1 MDGKVT
7 VPGVGDALISF
18 TGRSDIARYV
28 GFVFTDL
35 PVEKLEWKVFRL
47 EGERA
52 VRLIFILLTSLIAE
66 DEAFPNLIDVQR
78 NTEVLSEENGKIL
91 GDQPHPSF

>member
-1 MDGKVT
+1 VDGKVT
-7 VPGVGDALISF
+7 VPGIGDAPISF

-47 EGERA
+47 EGERT
-52 VRLIFILLTSLIAE
+52 VRVISILLTSLT
-66 DEAFPNLIDVQR
+66 
-78 NTEVLSEENGKIL
+78 TECIFE
-91 GDQPHPSF
+91 PHRRSTKY